1 LTSSHR
7 TGHLLSS
14 DPLGEYMFKKST
26 KPAAPAKPATTQAPP
41 ERLVSMNTP
50 APAPM
55 VAPPRPANP
64 KPTRQRSVLQSDLQI
79 DGDISGAGMVDLAGS
94 LVGNIDVQG
103 LVLQAEGRIQGHVH
117 APSVTIDGSIIGTIR
132 AESVVISSTGRIK
145 ADILADRLDLQS
157 GAKIIGALSIKPS
170 A

>member
-1 LTSSHR
+1 MVT
-7 TGHLLSS
+7 
-14 DPLGEYMFKKST
+14 
-26 KPAAPAKPATTQAPP
+26 PP
-41 ERLVSMNTP
+41 Q
-50 APAPM
+50 
-55 VAPPRPANP
+55 PANP

-103 LVLQAEGRIQGHVH
+103 LVLQAEGRIQGHIH
-117 APSVTIDGSIIGTIR
+117 ASSATIDGSIIGTIR

-145 ADILADRLDLQS
+145 ADILADRLDLHS